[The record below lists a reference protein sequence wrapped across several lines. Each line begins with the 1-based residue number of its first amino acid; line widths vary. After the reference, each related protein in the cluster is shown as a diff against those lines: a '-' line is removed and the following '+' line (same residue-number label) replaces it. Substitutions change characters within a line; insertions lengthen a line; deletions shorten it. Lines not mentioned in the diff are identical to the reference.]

1 MSAAQRST
9 RRSAGTLNRVSSRA
23 REAGGSNG
31 WSGKAAISSYQSA
44 CSRTWARHSLARRAP
59 AAKAGT
65 DAPRA
70 KKANS
75 TSCAASVI
83 WSNRRANSSLGS
95 STTLIHRKR
104 VRLTV

>member
-23 REAGGSNG
+23 SEAGGSNG
-31 WSGKAAISSYQSA
+31 CSGNAVISSYQRA
-44 CSRTWARHSLARRAP
+44 CRRTWARHSLARRAP
-59 AAKAGT
+59 AANAGT
-65 DAPRA
+65 EAPRA

-83 WSNRRANSSLGS
+83 RSKRRANASVGS
-95 STTLIHRKR
+95 STTLIQRNS